1 MTALAHENAMMSSFA
16 GNISDVMA
24 MASSSKRDINH
35 SGQYNS
41 AYDDQTTGTVYIHIH
56 SNLSSL
62 VMLTSDL
69 SSHVNNASTTPIQNL
84 IGCSTISQDY
94 SMLIG

>member
-16 GNISDVMA
+16 GNISEVMA

-41 AYDDQTTGTVYIHIH
+41 AYDDQTTGTI
-56 SNLSSL
+56 
-62 VMLTSDL
+62 
-69 SSHVNNASTTPIQNL
+69 
-84 IGCSTISQDY
+84 
-94 SMLIG
+94 

>member
-1 MTALAHENAMMSSFA
+1 MMSSFA
-16 GNISDVMA
+16 GNISEVMA

-41 AYDDQTTGTVYIHIH
+41 AYDDQTTGTVYTH
-56 SNLSSL
+56 SNLSAQR
-62 VMLTSDL
+62 MLTSEL
-69 SSHVNNASTTPIQNL
+69 CSRVREIPKNVYTTPIQNL
-84 IGCSTISQDY
+84 IGCSTINQDY

>member
-1 MTALAHENAMMSSFA
+1 MNTHVYIQIFLTFSMTALAHENAMMSSFA

-41 AYDDQTTGTVYIHIH
+41 AYDDQTTGTVHTPQY
-56 SNLSSL
+56 SQ
-62 VMLTSDL
+62 LTA
-69 SSHVNNASTTPIQNL
+69 HVNIKILFLCT
-84 IGCSTISQDY
+84 
-94 SMLIG
+94 

>member
-16 GNISDVMA
+16 GNISEVMA

-41 AYDDQTTGTVYIHIH
+41 AYDDQTTGTVYTPH

-62 VMLTSDL
+62 GMLTSDL
-69 SSHVNNASTTPIQNL
+69 SSYAREIIQHPFK
-84 IGCSTISQDY
+84 I
-94 SMLIG
+94 

>member
-1 MTALAHENAMMSSFA
+1 MDITTYTKYTGIYIQIFLLFSMTALAHENAMMSSFA

-41 AYDDQTTGTVYIHIH
+41 AYDDQTTGTVYTYT
-56 SNLSSL
+56 
-62 VMLTSDL
+62 V
-69 SSHVNNASTTPIQNL
+69 
-84 IGCSTISQDY
+84 ISAHWAR
-94 SMLIG
+94 

>member
-16 GNISDVMA
+16 GNISEVMA

-41 AYDDQTTGTVYIHIH
+41 AYDDQTTGTVYTPH
-56 SNLSSL
+56 SYLSSL
-62 VMLTSDL
+62 DMLTSDL
-69 SSHVNNASTTPIQNL
+69 SSYAREIIQHSVK
-84 IGCSTISQDY
+84 I
-94 SMLIG
+94 